1 MVLKGLVHGALIG
14 FAIAAPVGPVG
25 MMVIRRTLEGGLLR
39 GVLAGLGA
47 ALADAFYGAIGAIGL
62 TFVSHFLSEYGFWIR
77 LGGGALICYLG
88 VHTFLA
94 PPPAASDTGAPPHHA
109 RAFLSTLLLGLAN
122 PTTIL
127 AFAAAFAAF
136 GPGSYTKD
144 YVTASVVMCSVFA
157 GASLWWLMLT
167 ASVSLLRGRLSLN
180 GMKWINR
187 VAGSLLV
194 AFGILSVL
202 SAF

>member
-1 MVLKGLVHGALIG
+1 MVFKGLVHGVLIG

-25 MMVIRRTLEGGLLR
+25 MMVIRRTLEDGLFR

-47 ALADAFYGAIGAIGL
+47 ALADACYGAIGAIGL
-62 TFVSHFLSEYGFWIR
+62 TFVTYFLNEYGFWIR

-94 PPPAASDTGAPPHHA
+94 RPQAASDAGAPPHHA
-109 RAFLSTLLLGLAN
+109 RAFVSTLLLGLAN

-136 GPGSYTKD
+136 GPGSYTQD
-144 YVTASVVMCSVFA
+144 YVTASVVMSSVFA
-157 GASLWWLMLT
+157 GATLWWLMLT

-180 GMKWINR
+180 GMQWINR